1 MGLESLATDAGNIG
15 NIGTGLDSLT
25 SALFGSSETTSGS
38 TTKDAFSS
46 SSSKMILDE
55 EGIDKIIADIL
66 GSEQGLA
73 SVFGKENTAGIYDS
87 TVSAQASGDLIANL
101 VGELAKLT
109 AETVQTREDKVT
121 ETSET
126 KTESEGLFDK
136 LF

>member
-1 MGLESLATDAGNIG
+1 MGLESVGVGIG
-15 NIGTGLDSLT
+15 GQGIGEGISSLT
-25 SALFGSSETTSGS
+25 SALFGDSETTKGS

-73 SVFGKENTAGIYDS
+73 SIFGKENTAGIYDS

-109 AETVQTREDKVT
+109 AETVQTREDTVT